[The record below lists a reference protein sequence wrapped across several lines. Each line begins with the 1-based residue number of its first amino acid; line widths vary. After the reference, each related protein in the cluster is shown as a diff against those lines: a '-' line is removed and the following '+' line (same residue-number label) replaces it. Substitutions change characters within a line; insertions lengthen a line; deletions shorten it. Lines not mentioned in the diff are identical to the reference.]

1 MDKSAPSAFVNAAE
15 SVVPCLPNVYITK
28 TRVQVI
34 YLYVSTVRAQLY
46 CVEDL
51 LESSV
56 SW

>member
-34 YLYVSTVRAQLY
+34 YLNVSTVRAQLY
-46 CVEDL
+46 CVIDL